1 MKKKLPSIIVNCGD
15 PAGIGLD
22 LIVFLAYKKFPAFLT
37 ILANKK
43 ALIERSKML
52 QKKIS
57 FNKNLAPHMGDGSL
71 FLKDVSY
78 PKRVVPGKP
87 NKENSHAQL
96 TMIDYAVENCLKKNY
111 SALVT
116 LPISKEI
123 LSTEPKKF
131 MGHTEYIAELVNN
144 GRQEVMMLAHKNLK
158 VALATTHIPLSD
170 VSKHITKEKLIAI
183 LTTLNKDLEIRFK
196 IKSPRIAIT
205 GLNPHAGE
213 GGEFGKEEKNIISPV
228 ISTMIKKGFNLEGP
242 LPADTAFTPDKIKK
256 TDCFLTMFHDQGLA
270 PFKALS
276 FGKGVNITL
285 GLPFIRTS
293 VDHGTAFDIV
303 GTKKINTSSFYEALD
318 IAIQLSQ

>member
-43 ALIERSKML
+43 ALIERSKIH

-111 SALVT
+111 SALVS
-116 LPISKEI
+116 LIFFALLILYLAIGFWSISFFC
-123 LSTEPKKF
+123 S
-131 MGHTEYIAELVNN
+131 
-144 GRQEVMMLAHKNLK
+144 
-158 VALATTHIPLSD
+158 
-170 VSKHITKEKLIAI
+170 
-183 LTTLNKDLEIRFK
+183 
-196 IKSPRIAIT
+196 
-205 GLNPHAGE
+205 
-213 GGEFGKEEKNIISPV
+213 
-228 ISTMIKKGFNLEGP
+228 
-242 LPADTAFTPDKIKK
+242 
-256 TDCFLTMFHDQGLA
+256 
-270 PFKALS
+270 
-276 FGKGVNITL
+276 
-285 GLPFIRTS
+285 
-293 VDHGTAFDIV
+293 
-303 GTKKINTSSFYEALD
+303 TSSFKK
-318 IAIQLSQ
+318 SSS